1 MDDGER
7 FNGLSHLVGAILAIA
22 GTAVLIV
29 VSVMQRDP
37 IKIVSFAIYGTMLIL
52 VYVASTLYH
61 TLQGTPKA
69 VFRKLDHLS
78 IYLLIAGT
86 YTPFTLAALRDDVG
100 WILFGTVW
108 GLAVVGIVH
117 DLVATQKARVVPAIL
132 ALVMGWLAIFALE
145 PLAHAITPAGLAWV
159 IAGGILYTVGVT
171 FYAMRRLR
179 YGHSIWHVFVIF
191 GSVAHYVAIV
201 GYVA

>member
-1 MDDGER
+1 MYEGER
-7 FNGLSHLVGAILAIA
+7 FNSLSHLAGAILAIA

-37 IKIVSFAIYGTMLIL
+37 VKIVSFAIYGTMLIL

-108 GLAVVGIVH
+108 GLAGVGIVH

-132 ALVMGWLAIFALE
+132 ALIMGWLAIFALE

-159 IAGGILYTVGVT
+159 IAGGVLYTVGVI

-179 YGHSIWHVFVIF
+179 YGHSIWHIFVIF
-191 GSVAHYVAIV
+191 GSAAHYVAIA